1 MQSSRKFFNRVL
13 TGDYSV
19 LKDAHSSKFT
29 IKTDLLDDSGSRE
42 VISTKTSFSKSE
54 PLVFNFYGW
63 DYSGVRAIVSGLY
76 KVGFN
81 EKIQMVLSTILSQ
94 EMIDRTIESDFEAEN
109 VKIINRAAAD
119 LFNLRTTPLMKAPVI
134 NHWGKSVDTKPD
146 NYFNDD
152 VDKFI
157 KSMTRQLA
165 RVYSYEIKSFLI
177 YNISGSDYIEV
188 NMLFNNNS
196 YMTPIKLNINID
208 KIDMDSLIKNVSET
222 VYEVITNL
230 DKYIGEN
237 RMDGKVTT
245 DRFMKSVDSARDHI
259 SRGGF
264 VKHFNHLTIS
274 ILWFYGCELAL
285 IVL

>member
-1 MQSSRKFFNRVL
+1 MQSSRKFFNKVL
-13 TGDYSV
+13 TGEYSV

-29 IKTDLLDDSGSRE
+29 IKTELLDDSGSRE

-63 DYSGVRAIVSGLY
+63 GYSDVRSIVSGLY
-76 KVGFN
+76 KVRFA
-81 EKIQMVLSTILSQ
+81 EKIQRVLSTILSQ
-94 EMIDRTIESDFEAEN
+94 EMIDKTIESDFEADN
-109 VKIINRAAAD
+109 VKIINRVAAD
-119 LFNLRTTPLMKAPVI
+119 LFSLKTTSLMKAPVV
-134 NHWGKSVDTKPD
+134 NHWSKSVDVRPD
-146 NYFNDD
+146 DFFEYD
-152 VDKFI
+152 VNKFV
-157 KSMTRQLA
+157 KSMTSQLS

-208 KIDMDSLIKNVSET
+208 KIDMDSLIKNVSKT

-230 DKYIGEN
+230 DKYIGKD
-237 RMDGKVTT
+237 RLDGKVTT

-274 ILWFYGCELAL
+274 IL
-285 IVL
+285 